1 MYKRSALSSSI
12 AIAVALTSQYSLA
25 QNEADASLEEVIVTG
40 IRGSLTKAL
49 DMKRENTQI
58 VDSIV
63 AEDIGKFPD
72 NNVVEALQRVS
83 GVQVTDRGAGE
94 VNTVSIR
101 GLTDVTTT
109 VNGRQIFTSTGRSV
123 ALADIPAS
131 LVAGVDVYKTRSAS
145 QIESGIAGQVDI
157 KTQRPFNFDGSKVVI
172 AARGTYQEQA
182 EKTDPNLSALFSNRW
197 ETSAGEFGAL
207 LNVSFAQ
214 TNYRDQSVTPGAQV
228 PFMTANAADGWVP
241 FERIFPTDGRVTES
255 PIWEGGLEEGLPA
268 TEGSTLTMNGE
279 EIEYL
284 LSRDAIFA
292 SDFTGKRERPAYNVA
307 FQFAPNETSE
317 YLFEAF
323 YNGYRNESFNSLLF
337 SFADWWGSL
346 DPADEVVTYPGT
358 NIVKERTVYNPYGFN
373 SGDLTVSQTDSYVY
387 ALGGNWDIGDNLTLE
402 SEIVHQ
408 TSEYSSDFFAMRTDR
423 VAHGIDVDFNSSGGL
438 PAWAFIDNPETA
450 DVNEADLTDSAQW
463 NVAELYDNGVEDK
476 GTSTTFTVD
485 GSYSLFNSFFTNID
499 FGASYDVRTAQ
510 SANRDI
516 NGFLGQPLSSLDA
529 GASYVTEDFYDGRA
543 DIPTTWVVPNG
554 HYIYSH
560 RDEFR
565 DLYGFTSEENIEK
578 LSLKT
583 NFDIEETTTA
593 VYVQT
598 DFETELGNGTLGG
611 QFGVRYVGSSA
622 DMSFFD
628 NEDSSTADRSDSAL
642 LPSLVLKYEFAND
655 FMARFA
661 YTETLRRPAFGQLN
675 SFIYYN
681 ESVTNTDGTATGG
694 NPDLKPVESVNLDLS
709 LEWYFAEGSALYGT
723 LFQRNIE
730 GFVFDSR
737 QRVSYQGPDDT
748 EASDYILSL
757 PDNAS
762 NGELNGLELGL
773 VYFPD
778 NLPNALDG
786 LGVQASYTMLDSSQD
801 VPVFGADGELEKYL
815 TRSMFGV
822 SDNSYSVVVAYE
834 KEKFSARLS
843 FLARDNFLNNYE
855 AAVFAN
861 PLGVYRK
868 PEKSMDLQLS
878 YDVTDDLM
886 LTFDATNLTDE
897 VFQSYY
903 ENPQTN
909 NLGNAIYS
917 RTFSLGLRYTY

>member
-131 LVAGVDVYKTRSAS
+131 LLAGVDVYKTRSAS

-157 KTQRPFNFDGSKVVI
+157 KTQRPFNFDGSKVVV

-279 EIEYL
+279 EVEYL

-373 SGDLTVSQTDSYVY
+373 SGDLTVSETDSFVY
-387 ALGGNWDIGDNLTLE
+387 ALGGNWDIGSNLTLE

-408 TSEYSSDFFAMRTDR
+408 TS
-423 VAHGIDVDFNSSGGL
+423 
-438 PAWAFIDNPETA
+438 
-450 DVNEADLTDSAQW
+450 
-463 NVAELYDNGVEDK
+463 
-476 GTSTTFTVD
+476 
-485 GSYSLFNSFFTNID
+485 
-499 FGASYDVRTAQ
+499 
-510 SANRDI
+510 
-516 NGFLGQPLSSLDA
+516 
-529 GASYVTEDFYDGRA
+529 
-543 DIPTTWVVPNG
+543 
-554 HYIYSH
+554 
-560 RDEFR
+560 
-565 DLYGFTSEENIEK
+565 
-578 LSLKT
+578 
-583 NFDIEETTTA
+583 
-593 VYVQT
+593 
-598 DFETELGNGTLGG
+598 
-611 QFGVRYVGSSA
+611 
-622 DMSFFD
+622 
-628 NEDSSTADRSDSAL
+628 
-642 LPSLVLKYEFAND
+642 
-655 FMARFA
+655 
-661 YTETLRRPAFGQLN
+661 
-675 SFIYYN
+675 
-681 ESVTNTDGTATGG
+681 NTH
-694 NPDLKPVESVNLDLS
+694 
-709 LEWYFAEGSALYGT
+709 
-723 LFQRNIE
+723 
-730 GFVFDSR
+730 
-737 QRVSYQGPDDT
+737 
-748 EASDYILSL
+748 
-757 PDNAS
+757 
-762 NGELNGLELGL
+762 
-773 VYFPD
+773 
-778 NLPNALDG
+778 
-786 LGVQASYTMLDSSQD
+786 
-801 VPVFGADGELEKYL
+801 
-815 TRSMFGV
+815 
-822 SDNSYSVVVAYE
+822 
-834 KEKFSARLS
+834 
-843 FLARDNFLNNYE
+843 
-855 AAVFAN
+855 
-861 PLGVYRK
+861 
-868 PEKSMDLQLS
+868 
-878 YDVTDDLM
+878 
-886 LTFDATNLTDE
+886 
-897 VFQSYY
+897 
-903 ENPQTN
+903 
-909 NLGNAIYS
+909 
-917 RTFSLGLRYTY
+917 RTFSQCEPIEWHMV